1 MKVPI
6 LDLKAQYASI
16 RGEVERKVLEIFDAQ
31 AFILGPEVEALEKE
45 LAAYSGVR
53 HAVGVSS
60 GTDGLIISLMALGIG
75 PGDAVVTSPFS
86 FFATAGAITRV
97 GARPVFCDIDEAT
110 YNLDPG
116 RLEKALQEAGRQG
129 RVKAV
134 MPVHLYGQCA
144 DMDPINELAGRYG
157 AAVIEDACQSVGS
170 EYPSKAGAKRA
181 GAMGLLGTLS
191 FYPSKNLSA
200 AGDAGMVLT
209 NDASLAE
216 KLVALRVHGGRQRYF
231 HDVVGGNFRL
241 DALQAAV
248 LRVKLGRLDGWQAK
262 RRERAEFY
270 NKRFISE
277 ALVEEGFVRIPAAVH
292 KSSGVANYHTY
303 HQYVIRAEQRDELQA
318 FLKTKEVGTSVFYPL
333 GLHLQKCFADLGY
346 KAGDFPVTERVSHEV
361 LALPMY
367 PELTPEQQDHV
378 VFSILEFYRR

>member
-6 LDLKAQYASI
+6 LDLKAQYRSI
-16 RGEVERKVLEIFDAQ
+16 REEVERKVLEILEAQ

-53 HAVGVSS
+53 HGVGVSS
-60 GTDGLIISLMALGIG
+60 GTDGLIISLMALGVG
-75 PGDAVVTSPFS
+75 PGDVVVTSPFS
-86 FFATAGAITRV
+86 FFATAGAVARV
-97 GARPVFCDIDEAT
+97 GGRPVFCDIDEAT

-116 RLEKALQEAGRQG
+116 RLEKVLKEAGRHG
-129 RVKAV
+129 RVKAI

-144 DMDPINELAGRYG
+144 DMDPIGELAGRHG
-157 AAVIEDACQSVGS
+157 AVVIEDAAQSVGS
-170 EYPSKAGAKRA
+170 EYPSRAGAKRA
-181 GAMGLLGTLS
+181 GAMGLMGVLS

-209 NDASLAE
+209 NDGSLAE
-216 KLVALRVHGGRQRYF
+216 KLVALRVHGGRERYF

-248 LRVKLGRLDGWQAK
+248 LRVKLGHLDGWQAK
-262 RRERAEFY
+262 RRERADFY
-270 NKRFISE
+270 TKRFISE
-277 ALVEEGFVRIPAAVH
+277 ALVEEGFVGIPAAVY
-292 KSSGVANYHTY
+292 KASGVVNYHTY

-318 FLKTKEVGTSVFYPL
+318 FLRGKDIGTSVFYPL

-346 KAGDFPVTERVSHEV
+346 RAGDFPVTEKVSHEV
-361 LALPMY
+361 LALPLY

>member
-75 PGDAVVTSPFS
+75 PGDVVVTSPFS

-116 RLEKALQEAGRQG
+116 RLEKALHEAGRQG

>member
-6 LDLKAQYASI
+6 LDLKAQYQTI
-16 RGEVERKVLEIFDAQ
+16 RDEVERKVLDLLAAQ

-45 LAAYSGVR
+45 LAAYTGVR

-60 GTDGLIISLMALGIG
+60 GTDGLIISFMALGIG
-75 PGDAVVTSPFS
+75 PGDVVVTSPFS
-86 FFATAGAITRV
+86 FFATAGAIARV
-97 GARPVFCDIDEAT
+97 GARPVFCDINEAT

-116 RLEKALQEAGRQG
+116 RLEKALKEAARHG

-134 MPVHLYGQCA
+134 LPVHLYGQCA
-144 DMDPINELAGRYG
+144 DMDPIAELADRHG

-170 EYPSKAGAKRA
+170 EYPSRAGAKRA
-181 GAMGLLGTLS
+181 GAMGRMGVLS

-216 KLVALRVHGGRQRYF
+216 KLVALRVHGGRELYS

-241 DALQAAV
+241 DAIQAAV

-262 RRERAEFY
+262 RRERADFY
-270 NKRFISE
+270 SKRFISE
-277 ALVEEGFVRIPAAVH
+277 ALVEEGFVVVPAAVY
-292 KSSGVANYHTY
+292 KASGVVNYHTY
-303 HQYVIRAEQRDELQA
+303 HQYVIRAEQRDELRA
-318 FLKTKEVGTSVFYPL
+318 FLKDKEIGTSVFYPL

-346 KAGDFPVTERVSHEV
+346 RTGDFPVTEKASQEV
-361 LALPMY
+361 LALPIY
-367 PELTPEQQDHV
+367 PELTPEMQDHV

>member
-75 PGDAVVTSPFS
+75 PGDVVVTSPFS

>member
-1 MKVPI
+1 MRVPI
-6 LDLKAQYASI
+6 LDLKAQYQSI
-16 RGEVERKVLEIFDAQ
+16 RTEVERKVLEILDAQ

-45 LAAYSGVR
+45 LAAYSGAR

-75 PGDAVVTSPFS
+75 PGDVVVTSPFS
-86 FFATAGAITRV
+86 FFATAGAISRV

-116 RLEKALQEAGRQG
+116 RLEKVLKEAGRHG
-129 RVKAV
+129 RVKAI

-144 DMDPINELAGRYG
+144 DMDPIGELAERHG
-157 AAVIEDACQSVGS
+157 AIVIEDAAQSVGS
-170 EYPSKAGAKRA
+170 EYPSRAGARRA

-216 KLVALRVHGGRQRYF
+216 KLVALRVHGGRERYF

-277 ALVEEGFVRIPAAVH
+277 ALVEEGFVGIPAAAY
-292 KSSGVANYHTY
+292 KSSGAVNYHTY

-318 FLKTKEVGTSVFYPL
+318 FLKEKEVGSSIFYPL

-346 KAGDFPVTERVSHEV
+346 RAGAFPVTEKVSQEV

>member
-144 DMDPINELAGRYG
+144 DMDPINELAARHGLIVY
-157 AAVIEDACQSVGS
+157 EDACQAVFG
-170 EYPSKAGAKRA
+170 EYKGRLAGALSKAG
-181 GAMGLLGTLS
+181 G
-191 FYPSKNLSA
+191 FSA
-200 AGDAGMVLT
+200 Q
-209 NDASLAE
+209 S
-216 KLVALRVHGGRQRYF
+216 RSR
-231 HDVVGGNFRL
+231 
-241 DALQAAV
+241 
-248 LRVKLGRLDGWQAK
+248 
-262 RRERAEFY
+262 
-270 NKRFISE
+270 
-277 ALVEEGFVRIPAAVH
+277 
-292 KSSGVANYHTY
+292 
-303 HQYVIRAEQRDELQA
+303 
-318 FLKTKEVGTSVFYPL
+318 
-333 GLHLQKCFADLGY
+333 
-346 KAGDFPVTERVSHEV
+346 
-361 LALPMY
+361 
-367 PELTPEQQDHV
+367 
-378 VFSILEFYRR
+378 